1 MRATRALSVL
11 VESWTDIAILRED
24 WGGVIMIK
32 DIQDVQDSD
41 AAIDVRMDGI
51 IMSNHG
57 ASLVRVGVRV
67 PLGIIWPL
75 CPASV
80 VAWWVDGTS
89 HFLLGEADTRLMVL

>member
-1 MRATRALSVL
+1 MRATRTLSVL

-57 ASLVRVGVRV
+57 ASLVRVGVQV
-67 PLGIIWPL
+67 PFRYHMAPMPCVGRCLVG
-75 CPASV
+75 
-80 VAWWVDGTS
+80 
-89 HFLLGEADTRLMVL
+89 